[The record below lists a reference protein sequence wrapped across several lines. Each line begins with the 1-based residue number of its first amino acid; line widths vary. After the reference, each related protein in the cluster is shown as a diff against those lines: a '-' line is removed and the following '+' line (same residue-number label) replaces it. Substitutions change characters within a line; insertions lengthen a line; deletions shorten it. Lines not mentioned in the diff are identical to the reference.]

1 MLIKLQE
8 AQKLGTTHLD
18 THGRTVSDSKFVFRE
33 LLINPDHVV
42 SVNEDVE
49 ATRNSG
55 GQTLSRLE
63 TTRGVFTVLGT
74 PSEIE
79 SKFGT
84 RKASQKILK
93 D

>member
-8 AQKLGTTHLD
+8 VQRLGSTHLD
-18 THGRTVSDSKFVFRE
+18 VHGRTVSDSRFVFRE

-42 SVNEDVE
+42 SVNEDLE
-49 ATRNSG
+49 AMKTG
-55 GQTLSRLE
+55 DGQTFSRLE

-74 PSEIE
+74 PGDIE
-79 SKFGT
+79 
-84 RKASQKILK
+84 RKIGVVRSPQKILK